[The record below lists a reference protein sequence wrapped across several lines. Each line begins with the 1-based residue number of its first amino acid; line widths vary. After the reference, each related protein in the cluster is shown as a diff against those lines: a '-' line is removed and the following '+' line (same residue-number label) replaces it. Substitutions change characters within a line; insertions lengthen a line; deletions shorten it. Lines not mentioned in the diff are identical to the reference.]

1 MPLAAV
7 TPPAA
12 PADVADVIARLEAR
26 LVALQAQQEQ
36 AIAQAN
42 AAAGA
47 IALCRELLAAWRA
60 PAAGGA

>member
-7 TPPAA
+7 PTAPTA
-12 PADVADVIARLEAR
+12 PADVAEVIARLEAR

-47 IALCRELLAAWRA
+47 IALCRELLAAWA
-60 PAAGGA
+60 PAPGAG